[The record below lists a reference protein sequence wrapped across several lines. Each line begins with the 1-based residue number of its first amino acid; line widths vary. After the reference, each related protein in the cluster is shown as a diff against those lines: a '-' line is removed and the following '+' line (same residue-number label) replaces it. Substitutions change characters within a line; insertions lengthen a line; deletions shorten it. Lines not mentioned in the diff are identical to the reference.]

1 MKMSNGFID
10 SIKISNF
17 NNSQLLKYSFSK
29 AAADPFLKNWQKVK
43 YPDIYEKIY
52 LKKFFSY

>member
-29 AAADPFLKNWQKVK
+29 AAADPFLKN
-43 YPDIYEKIY
+43 
-52 LKKFFSY
+52 